1 MTRLALAVVL
11 VLCAAC
17 AAPQPPQ
24 EPPAQARL
32 TEAQTRGAAR
42 ARAGDAG
49 GAVQAYEE
57 ALRIAAS
64 LEDSD
69 AIAASALNLAALYQR
84 LGRDAEA
91 RSVLAVVIDDQRRP
105 FSETRRLQA
114 ELRRAIVELALGEP
128 RAAQAMAERAE
139 SRCAGRCAY
148 GAAIRNVQAEAA
160 LALGEAEPAL
170 AYAQAALER
179 ARGGGDTVETG
190 NALRN
195 LGRAHLE
202 RGDALAARRFLEQA
216 LEIDRLLAEPRKIL
230 VDLGELAR
238 AAAKGGDAQAA
249 RGYGDRAAAVR
260 AAMRQPQSVGEVE
273 TGLRRP

>member
-1 MTRLALAVVL
+1 MTRRALAAVL
-11 VLCAAC
+11 LVCAAC

-24 EPPAQARL
+24 APPTQVRLAEVQA
-32 TEAQTRGAAR
+32 RGAAR
-42 ARAGDAG
+42 ARAGDHAG
-49 GAVQAYEE
+49 AAQAYEE

-64 LEDSD
+64 LEDAD
-69 AIAASALNLAALYQR
+69 AIAANALNLAALYQR

-105 FSETRRLQA
+105 FSEARRLQA

-139 SRCAGRCAY
+139 RRCAGRCAY

-160 LALGEAEPAL
+160 LAAGESGPAL
-170 AYAQAALER
+170 ALAQAALER
-179 ARGGGDTVETG
+179 ARGRSDTVETG

-195 LGRAHLE
+195 LGRAHLA
-202 RGDALAARRFLEQA
+202 RGDALAARAHLEQA

-230 VDLGELAR
+230 VDLGELSR

-260 AAMRQPQSVGEVE
+260 AAMDKPRSVGELE